1 MLDDTQSS
9 AGVISRVLSQFPTR
23 PATSDE
29 QMLDNIRSAVSRKLP
44 WTVGQCKP
52 HDKALT
58 VAAGGPS
65 LQDTYKD
72 MRGPIA
78 AVNGSLAF
86 LMERDIKPWAC
97 GVLDPG
103 DHMHG
108 IIEPVP
114 GVFYFVA
121 SCCHPSTFDH
131 LIGNNCDVILWHA
144 TGLPGAA
151 EAAGNPDLMI
161 SGGSTM
167 GLRWI
172 NLGLT
177 MGFRKFHLHG
187 LDSSFRGDSTHAY
200 PDRRDGAHSVEIN
213 GRQTTLNFLQ
223 QVQDFFLSVETIKR
237 DGLDVAFNVH
247 GDGLLQDEWRKVVN
261 A

>member
-1 MLDDTQSS
+1 MLDATNMD
-9 AGVISRVLSQFPTR
+9 AGVISRVLSSFPTR
-23 PATSDE
+23 PAVDDE
-29 QMLDNIRSAVSRKLP
+29 QMLENVRSAVARNLSK
-44 WTVGQCKP
+44 TVGQCWP

-65 LQDTYKD
+65 LRDTYKD
-72 MRGPIA
+72 MTGPIA
-78 AVNGSLAF
+78 AVNGSLGF
-86 LMERDIKPWAC
+86 LMGKGIKPWAC

-103 DHMHG
+103 DHMHE
-108 IIEPVP
+108 IVQPVE

-131 LIGNNCDVILWHA
+131 LLGKGCEVILWHA
-144 TGLPGAA
+144 SGLPGIEKAA
-151 EAAGNPDLMI
+151 NNPPLMI

-172 NLGLT
+172 NLGIT

-187 LDSSFRGDSTHAY
+187 LDSSFAGDSTHAY
-200 PDRRDGAHSVEIN
+200 PDRRDGQHSIEIN
-213 GRQTTLNFLQ
+213 GRLTTLNFLQ
-223 QVQDFFLSVETIKR
+223 QVKDFFLTVDTIKR
-237 DGLDVAFNVH
+237 DDLDVAFNVH